1 MRTTVTLARQAGC
14 GGSDIGAA
22 LAQRL
27 DVRCLDREI
36 VSQTARQ
43 LDCEEEEVAAR
54 EERGYSF
61 WERMLRGISVSP
73 PEALYHAPQG
83 LTRTDREMFDAETEV
98 MKAIASQE
106 DCVIVGRLAAQVLPP
121 RPGLVNVLLY
131 APLGFRTQRLIAAG
145 HAASEAQA
153 QALIAQSDGT
163 RQRHVAQMMGMEW
176 DNVGNYHLCLDT
188 STLPLPEVVSLLADF
203 VHRRLAAQQDSG

>member
-36 VSQTARQ
+36 VSEAARQ
-43 LDCEEEEVAAR
+43 LDCAEEEVAAR
-54 EERGYSF
+54 EERGYPF

-73 PEALYHAPQG
+73 PEALYHAPQALG
-83 LTRTDREMFDAETEV
+83 RTDREMFDAETEV
-98 MKAIASQE
+98 MKAIANRE

-131 APLGFRTQRLIAAG
+131 APLSFRIGRLIAAG
-145 HAASEAQA
+145 HATGEAQA

-163 RQRHVAQMMGMEW
+163 RQRHVAQMMGSNW
-176 DNVGNYHLCLDT
+176 DDVSNYHLCLDT
-188 STLPLPEVVSLLADF
+188 STLPLPEVVALLADF
-203 VHRRLAAQQDSG
+203 VRRRIALTAQ